1 MESTLALVIGIIV
14 LLLVLAIVLKVLG
27 FGLRIIT
34 NPKFLLFAL
43 VVCIAIFVIMKMTG
57 K

>member
-14 LLLVLAIVLKVLG
+14 LLLVLVIALKVLG